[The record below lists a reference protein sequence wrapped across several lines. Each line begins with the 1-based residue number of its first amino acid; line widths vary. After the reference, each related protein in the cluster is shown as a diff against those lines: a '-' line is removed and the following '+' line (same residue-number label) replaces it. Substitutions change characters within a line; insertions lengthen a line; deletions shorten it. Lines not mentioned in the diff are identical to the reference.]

1 MDAAIQRGGA
11 IKTLNRDRVGED
23 ALFAYDEAKRM
34 LTVCASGKVSTIS
47 LVKVGS
53 YLTVF
58 PDKMQLYAFVFDE
71 TFRSLQSQGSA
82 ISIAQWY
89 SQAEVS
95 ILQLSSVCGS
105 DEVVLVDSNA
115 QVRIFSFV
123 TQQFRLD
130 SLFASLLNLIAYQL
144 LTWFHDTRPSSL
156 QLSSLPSAIYPT
168 PDGSC
173 LLVLQAQDSQSSLTA
188 YHWDTFGSTAG
199 ISLPIPAF
207 PLDNAVVTS
216 MVSRGRVFLL
226 SLDIDSQRVNS
237 VAIDITRKVTE
248 VVFKEKGSRNRSN
261 NDGRTTLNNSLLD
274 CHMEVWTRYPVLPAV
289 KRRTITSLSERRPM
303 TLAFVTKDPTQPFS
317 SYFSNLIQGFVK
329 MTRKPTGD
337 ELRGIKVS
345 AADFESF
352 RDKTVFDLKWNISRY
367 RLGEWL
373 VDLLCLIPIH
383 IAVCRENRFV
393 PLANGVI
400 STELE
405 KSLLGADVNQIV
417 DKLSFGWYESI
428 FQSYMAL
435 KVWVHSVHL
444 FYVLSLL
451 MPFSIACKS
460 RVIDGSA
467 IRGKELRVEPSR
479 GHIIC
484 GERYAD
490 DRCVLLFVI

>member
-226 SLDIDSQRVNS
+226 SLDIDSQCVNS
-237 VAIDITRKVTE
+237 VAIA
-248 VVFKEKGSRNRSN
+248 
-261 NDGRTTLNNSLLD
+261 
-274 CHMEVWTRYPVLPAV
+274 AV